1 MVRDMTQGN
10 VTRHLL
16 TYAVP
21 LMFANLLQQLYQ
33 TVDSIIVGQYNGKE
47 ALAAIGAAG
56 PIMNILIFL
65 IVGLS
70 LGASILMS
78 EYFGAKDYKA
88 LKTEMATSLVSG
100 FILTIVLSLLA
111 FTGSGLFIRM
121 TRTPLEIAPMAS
133 QYLKIISLGLIFIIY
148 SQPG

>member
-1 MVRDMTQGN
+1 
-10 VTRHLL
+10 
-16 TYAVP
+16 
-21 LMFANLLQQLYQ
+21 
-33 TVDSIIVGQYNGKE
+33 
-47 ALAAIGAAG
+47 
-56 PIMNILIFL
+56 
-65 IVGLS
+65 
-70 LGASILMS
+70 MS

-133 QYLKIISLGLIFIIY
+133 QYLKIISLGLIFTFFIIY